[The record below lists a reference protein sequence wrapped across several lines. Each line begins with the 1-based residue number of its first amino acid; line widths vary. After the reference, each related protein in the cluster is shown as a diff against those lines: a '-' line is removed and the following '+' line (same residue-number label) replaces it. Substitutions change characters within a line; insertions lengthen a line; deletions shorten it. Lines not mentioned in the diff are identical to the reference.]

1 MVASDEREAGMGD
14 ADRWFR
20 YVGGKGPAAIGG
32 TWIQR
37 AVEQKHPKLALGLA
51 HSIPLI
57 YGELD
62 EVLLGQER
70 LN

>member
-1 MVASDEREAGMGD
+1 MGD
-14 ADRWFR
+14 PDRWF
-20 YVGGKGPAAIGG
+20 YYMGGKGPAAVGS

-37 AVEQKHPKLALGLA
+37 AVEQKHPKVTLDLAN
-51 HSIPLI
+51 SILLI

-62 EVLLGQER
+62 KVLLRQER

>member
-1 MVASDEREAGMGD
+1 MGD
-14 ADRWFR
+14 ADRWFC
-20 YVGGKGPAAIGG
+20 YMGGNGPAAVGS

-37 AVEQKHPKLALGLA
+37 AVEQKHPKLTLDLA
-51 HSIPLI
+51 YSIPLI

-62 EVLLGQER
+62 EVLLRQER